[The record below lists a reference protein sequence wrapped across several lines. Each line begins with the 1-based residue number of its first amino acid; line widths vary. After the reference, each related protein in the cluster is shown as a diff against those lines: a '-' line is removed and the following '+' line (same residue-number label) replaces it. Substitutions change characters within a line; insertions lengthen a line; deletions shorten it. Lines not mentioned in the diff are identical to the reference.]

1 MDDFELVGPTGVNL
15 NDFLKNY
22 RDTLTNQ
29 YGSNVSA
36 LNQSKRNTEAQI
48 MSNFN
53 RRGTMYSNLPQREK
67 IKNETNYLNNLADLR
82 TTYQTGL
89 DKLRNN
95 AVDTYNN
102 IKDLEDQIKDLQ
114 DYKADVESGK
124 TSTSTG
130 IEALAESLQ
139 QILGNNNDTKAT
151 TTDSEDSEDS
161 EESTTTAQ
169 NPVSTKD
176 AYDAAKDVLKKM
188 GINFPDWE
196 DRTEAVWTSPFSGT
210 LRRYVN
216 NKN

>member
-1 MDDFELVGPTGVNL
+1 MDDFELVGPTGVNI

-67 IKNETNYLNNLADLR
+67 IKNETNYLNNLADLH

-102 IKDLEDQIKDLQ
+102 IKDLEDKIKDLQ
-114 DYKADVESGK
+114 DYKADVESGN
-124 TSTSTG
+124 TSSG
-130 IEALAESLQ
+130 SGLEALAQTLQ

-151 TTDSEDSEDS
+151 TSSTDSG
-161 EESTTTAQ
+161 ESTITAQ
-169 NPVSTKD
+169 DPVSTKD
-176 AYDAAKDVLKKM
+176 AWNAARDVLGKM
-188 GINFPDWE
+188 GFNFPAWE
-196 DRTEAVWTSPFSGT
+196 DRTEETKTGPFSGT

>member
-1 MDDFELVGPTGVNL
+1 MDDFELVGPTGVNI

-53 RRGTMYSNLPQREK
+53 RRGMMYSNLPQREK
-67 IKNETNYLNNLADLR
+67 IKNETNYLNNLADLH

-95 AVDTYNN
+95 AVDTYNS
-102 IKDLEDQIKDLQ
+102 IKDIEDQIKDLQ

-124 TSTSTG
+124 TSTTSNSD
-130 IEALAESLQ
+130 ALKTIAELLAKT
-139 QILGNNNDTKAT
+139 LGNNNDKDAT
-151 TTDSEDSEDS
+151 GNDS
-161 EESTTTAQ
+161 STTSNLDT
-169 NPVSTKD
+169 NSNSSNTKS
-176 AYDAAKDVLKKM
+176 
-188 GINFPDWE
+188 G
-196 DRTEAVWTSPFSGT
+196 TEVIVTGPFSGT

>member
-1 MDDFELVGPTGVNL
+1 MDDFELVGPTGVNI

-53 RRGTMYSNLPQREK
+53 RRGMMYSNLPQREK
-67 IKNETNYLNNLADLR
+67 IKNETNYLNNLADLH

-102 IKDLEDQIKDLQ
+102 IKDLEDKIKDLQ
-114 DYKADVESGK
+114 DYKADVESGN
-124 TSTSTG
+124 TSSG
-130 IEALAESLQ
+130 NGLEALAQTLQ

-151 TTDSEDSEDS
+151 TSNSANSSNS
-161 EESTTTAQ
+161 EESAITAQ
-169 NPVSTKD
+169 EPISE
-176 AYDAAKDVLKKM
+176 KDVYDLLRKQKM
-188 GINFPDWE
+188 FGWLPEYEKF
-196 DRTEAVWTSPFSGT
+196 VSGG
-210 LRRYVN
+210 
-216 NKN
+216 K

>member
-1 MDDFELVGPTGVNL
+1 MDDFELVGPTGVNI

-53 RRGTMYSNLPQREK
+53 RRGMMYSNLPQREK
-67 IKNETNYLNNLADLR
+67 IKNETNYLNNLADLH

-102 IKDLEDQIKDLQ
+102 IKDLEDKIKDLQ

-124 TSTSTG
+124 TSTSG
-130 IEALAESLQ
+130 GLEALAQTLQ

-151 TTDSEDSEDS
+151 TSSTDSK
-161 EESTTTAQ
+161 ESATTAQ
-169 NPVSTKD
+169 NPISTKD
-176 AYDAAKDVLKKM
+176 VWGAAQDVLGRM
-188 GINFPDWE
+188 GINIPDWKG
-196 DRTEAVWTSPFSGT
+196 RTEEVKTGPFSGT
-210 LRRYVN
+210 LRGYVN

>member
-67 IKNETNYLNNLADLR
+67 IKNEANYLNNLANMH

-95 AVDTYNN
+95 AVDTYNS
-102 IKDLEDQIKDLQ
+102 IKSIEEQIADLNEYIAK
-114 DYKADVESGK
+114 K
-124 TSTSTG
+124 TSDSADSSTG
-130 IEALAESLQ
+130 GTDDTDTNS
-139 QILGNNNDTKAT
+139 GDTNNSDQNITVFNGT
-151 TTDSEDSEDS
+151 TSNSNSTDKNS
-161 EESTTTAQ
+161 
-169 NPVSTKD
+169 VSYKD
-176 AYDAAKDVLKKM
+176 AYDYLRKQKM
-188 GINFPDWE
+188 
-196 DRTEAVWTSPFSGT
+196 FSWLPEYEKFISGG
-210 LRRYVN
+210 
-216 NKN
+216 K